1 MPSKAKT
8 PITKRRN
15 DTRNPIF
22 GNDFNRI
29 ITNLFMLGTALML
42 RSGLN
47 TLIVLRALR
56 FGMLGK
62 RDKIPMITTIKSKTF
77 QGFLM

>member
-1 MPSKAKT
+1 
-8 PITKRRN
+8 
-15 DTRNPIF
+15 
-22 GNDFNRI
+22 
-29 ITNLFMLGTALML
+29 MLGTALML

-62 RDKIPMITTIKSKTF
+62 RDRIPMITTRKSKTF